1 MFMKERLLG
10 GCMKVVLDES
20 ASEKPQVIS
29 GKQGEIARA
38 SGVGAGFYSPGRTDI
53 IPE

>member
-10 GCMKVVLDES
+10 GCKKAVLDQS

-29 GKQGEIARA
+29 GKQGKIARA
-38 SGVGAGFYSPGRTDI
+38 SGIGAGFYSPGHTDI